1 MKNSPIRLP
10 PATKPAN
17 IPSHFGPN
25 LSIVVPISGA
35 VNPLRINRNV
45 IANDS
50 VPKLQPVEA
59 LIGDMK
65 NEKITGFS
73 GEVAILMAR
82 PAATTTHP

>member
-1 MKNSPIRLP
+1 M
-10 PATKPAN
+10 
-17 IPSHFGPN
+17 
-25 LSIVVPISGA
+25 
-35 VNPLRINRNV
+35 